1 MSNRENGSE
10 SKRKVVVTG
19 ASGLVG
25 SALCDA
31 LLNLGDHVVGLSRSP
46 EKSAQAQPAVQW
58 FGWESTKERPPAEAL
73 DGADAVIHLAG
84 EPINQRWNQEV
95 KDRIARSRI
104 KSTKNMAEA
113 ISTRDN
119 PPSVF
124 RLRLGHRL
132 LRRPRRRTA
141 LRRRRTGRR
150 FPRRRRGR
158 MGGRRRHR
166 RPASTLRVAKIR
178 TGHVLDPNG
187 GLLGELLTPFKLG
200 VGGPI
205 ASGKQYMSWI
215 HRDDEV
221 GILLWALENEAAVG
235 PINATA
241 PNPVTN
247 KEFAKRL
254 GKALSR
260 PAFMPIPG
268 FALDALRG
276 PRVRQRAARG
286 PAGLPPA
293 RHRERLRVQA
303 ARTGRSPGQPAA
315 LARRQ
320 PLAIDQVFLIR
331 DAFFAL
337 PG

>member
-1 MSNRENGSE
+1 MPSKKDGSE

-31 LLNLGDHVVGLSRSP
+31 LLNLGDQVVGLSRSP
-46 EKSAQAQPAVQW
+46 EKSSQAQPAVEW
-58 FGWESTKERPPAEAL
+58 FSWESTRERPPAEAL

-113 ISTRDN
+113 ISTSDN

-124 RLRLGHRL
+124 LSGSAIGYYGNRSDEL
-132 LRRPRRRTA
+132 LYEDAGPGDDFLAGVVVDWEAAADTV
-141 LRRRRTGRR
+141 TGVD
-150 FPRRRRGR
+150 
-158 MGGRRRHR
+158 
-166 RPASTLRVAKIR
+166 TRVAKIR

-187 GLLGELLTPFKLG
+187 GLLGELLTPFRLG

-235 PINATA
+235 PINASA

-254 GKALSR
+254 GKAVNR
-260 PAFMPIPG
+260 PSFMPIPG
-268 FALDALRG
+268 FALDVMRGAEFGSVLREG
-276 PRVRQRAARG
+276 QRVYPRLATDNGYEFKQ
-286 PAGLPPA
+286 PELAG
-293 RHRERLRVQA
+293 
-303 ARTGRSPGQPAA
+303 A
-315 LARRQ
+315 LANLLR
-320 PLAIDQVFLIR
+320 
-331 DAFFAL
+331 
-337 PG
+337 

>member
-1 MSNRENGSE
+1 MPNRADESE
-10 SKRKVVVTG
+10 SQRKVVVTG

-25 SALCDA
+25 SALCNA
-31 LLNLGDHVVGLSRSP
+31 LLDLGDQVVGLSRSP
-46 EKSAQAQPAVQW
+46 EKSAQAQPAVKW
-58 FGWESTKERPPAEAL
+58 YGWESTRERPPAEAL
-73 DGADAVIHLAG
+73 AGADAVIHLAG
-84 EPINQRWNQEV
+84 EPINQRWNDDV

-113 ISTRDN
+113 ISTSDD

-124 RLRLGHRL
+124 LSGSAIGYYGDRGDDL
-132 LRRPRRRTA
+132 LYEDAEPGDDFLAGVVVEWEAAADTV
-141 LRRRRTGRR
+141 TGVD
-150 FPRRRRGR
+150 
-158 MGGRRRHR
+158 
-166 RPASTLRVAKIR
+166 TRVAKIR

-254 GKALSR
+254 GKAISR

-268 FALDALRG
+268 FALDIVRG
-276 PRVRQRAARG
+276 PEFGSVLREGQRVYPRIVTDNGYEFKQ
-286 PAGLPPA
+286 PELAG
-293 RHRERLRVQA
+293 
-303 ARTGRSPGQPAA
+303 A
-315 LARRQ
+315 LANLLR
-320 PLAIDQVFLIR
+320 
-331 DAFFAL
+331 
-337 PG
+337 

>member
-1 MSNRENGSE
+1 MPRNEAESE

-46 EKSAQAQPAVQW
+46 EKASQAQPAVQW
-58 FGWESTKERPPAEAL
+58 FSWESTRERPPAEAL

-95 KDRIARSRI
+95 KDKIARSRI

-113 ISTRDN
+113 ISTSEN

-124 RLRLGHRL
+124 LSGSAIGYYGNREDEL
-132 LRRPRRRTA
+132 LYEDAGPGDDFLAGVVVDWEAAADTV
-141 LRRRRTGRR
+141 TGVD
-150 FPRRRRGR
+150 
-158 MGGRRRHR
+158 
-166 RPASTLRVAKIR
+166 TRVAKIR

-187 GLLGELLTPFKLG
+187 GLLGELLTPFRLG

-235 PINATA
+235 PINASA

-254 GKALSR
+254 GKAVNR
-260 PAFMPIPG
+260 PSFMPIPG
-268 FALDALRG
+268 FALDVMRGSEFGNVLREG
-276 PRVRQRAARG
+276 QRVYPRIAIDNGYEFKQ
-286 PAGLPPA
+286 PELAG
-293 RHRERLRVQA
+293 
-303 ARTGRSPGQPAA
+303 A
-315 LARRQ
+315 LANLLR
-320 PLAIDQVFLIR
+320 
-331 DAFFAL
+331 
-337 PG
+337 

>member
-1 MSNRENGSE
+1 MRNRPDWSSRPGMPDHDE
-10 SKRKVVVTG
+10 SRLVFMPTRETSPESTRKVVVTG

-25 SALCDA
+25 SALCNA
-31 LLNLGDHVVGLSRSP
+31 LLDLGDEVVGLSRSP
-46 EKSAQAQPAVQW
+46 EKAAQAQPAVKW

-73 DGADAVIHLAG
+73 DGAFAVIHLAG
-84 EPINQRWNQEV
+84 EPINQRWNQDV

-113 ISTRDN
+113 INTSDS

-124 RLRLGHRL
+124 LSGSAIGYYGNRGDEL
-132 LRRPRRRTA
+132 LYEDAGPGDDFLAGVVVEWEAAADTV
-141 LRRRRTGRR
+141 TGVD
-150 FPRRRRGR
+150 
-158 MGGRRRHR
+158 
-166 RPASTLRVAKIR
+166 TRVAKIR

-235 PINATA
+235 PINASA

-254 GKALSR
+254 GKAISR
-260 PAFMPIPG
+260 PAFMPVPG
-268 FALDALRG
+268 FALDILRG
-276 PRVRQRAARG
+276 PEFGSVLREGQRVYPRLATENGYEFKQ
-286 PAGLPPA
+286 PELAG
-293 RHRERLRVQA
+293 
-303 ARTGRSPGQPAA
+303 A
-315 LARRQ
+315 LANLLR
-320 PLAIDQVFLIR
+320 
-331 DAFFAL
+331 
-337 PG
+337 

>member
-1 MSNRENGSE
+1 MANTE
-10 SKRKVVVTG
+10 SDSQGKRKVVVTG

-25 SALCDA
+25 SALCNA
-31 LLNLGDHVVGLSRSP
+31 LIDLGDQVVGLSRSP

-58 FGWESTKERPPAEAL
+58 LGWESTEERPPAEAL

-95 KDRIARSRI
+95 KERIARSRI

-113 ISTRDN
+113 ITTSDN

-124 RLRLGHRL
+124 LSGSAIGYYGDRGDEL
-132 LRRPRRRTA
+132 LYEDAVPGDDFLSGVVVDWEEA
-141 LRRRRTGRR
+141 ADSVTGT
-150 FPRRRRGR
+150 G
-158 MGGRRRHR
+158 
-166 RPASTLRVAKIR
+166 TRVAKIR
-178 TGHVLDPNG
+178 TGHVLDPKG
-187 GLLGELLTPFKLG
+187 GLLGELLTPFRLG

-235 PINATA
+235 PINASA

-247 KEFAKRL
+247 KEFSKRL
-254 GKALSR
+254 GKAVNR

-268 FALDALRG
+268 FALDILRG
-276 PRVRQRAARG
+276 PEFGSVLREGQRVYPRLATENGYEFKQ
-286 PAGLPPA
+286 PELAG
-293 RHRERLRVQA
+293 
-303 ARTGRSPGQPAA
+303 A
-315 LARRQ
+315 LANLLR
-320 PLAIDQVFLIR
+320 
-331 DAFFAL
+331 
-337 PG
+337 